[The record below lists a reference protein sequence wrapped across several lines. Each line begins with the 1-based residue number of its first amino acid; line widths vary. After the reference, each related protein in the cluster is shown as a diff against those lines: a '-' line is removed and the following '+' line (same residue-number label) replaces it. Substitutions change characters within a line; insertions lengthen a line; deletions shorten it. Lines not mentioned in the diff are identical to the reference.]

1 MASKELE
8 LGLMAAQEARP
19 DRRRVLGLG
28 LGLAGSALASP
39 ASAAD
44 PVTWKM
50 ATAWPKEAPGVG
62 VNARRLADKITT
74 LSGGRLTVKLFAAGE
89 LVPADQV
96 FDAVSTGTAELGH
109 GASYY
114 WQSKDPAFHFFTAVP
129 FGLTATEHAGWIYFG
144 GGAALWERAYEPFG
158 VIPFYAGSSGPQ
170 AAGWFM
176 KEIRTLEDL
185 RGVTIRIEGLG
196 GEVMRRLGATVVSLK
211 PDKFVSG
218 MKDGTVNAVEWI
230 GPANDLAIGLSRTA
244 QFYYMPG
251 FHEIGPALE
260 LTVNRAAYEGL
271 TDDLKA
277 VIRTAAMAS
286 ASETLADFTHANI
299 RAMQTLI
306 DQGIEIRSFPVAVIK
321 AAAREADALLK
332 EVSAASPM
340 AGEVYDAFIDYRDKA
355 AAYCRNGELAAL
367 KIREL
372 GLAG

>member
-1 MASKELE
+1 
-8 LGLMAAQEARP
+8 MAAQEARP

-28 LGLAGSALASP
+28 LGLAGSALAGP
-39 ASAAD
+39 AAAAD

-62 VNARRLADKITT
+62 VNARRLADKITA

-96 FDAVSTGTAELGH
+96 FDAVSAGTAELGH

-114 WQSKDPAFHFFTAVP
+114 WHSKDQAFHFFTAVP

-196 GEVMRRLGATVVSLK
+196 GEVMRRLGATVVPLK

-230 GPANDLAIGLSRTA
+230 GPANDLAIGLNRTA

-260 LTVNRAAYEGL
+260 LTVNRAAYEAL

-277 VIRTAAMAS
+277 IIRTAAMAS
-286 ASETLADFTHANI
+286 AAETLADFTYSNI

-321 AAAREADALLK
+321 AAAREAEALLK
-332 EVSAASPM
+332 EVSSASPM